1 MGKLRGPSARLR
13 SDLTRFHAPLI
24 SFIVDQRWSPMNQ
37 HFADRLKA
45 LGHPAR
51 LEILRVLA
59 ARGTC
64 VCGEVVEI
72 MPLAQATVSQHLK
85 VLKEARLIRGRI
97 DGKNS
102 CYCLDPRGI
111 AELREALDEL
121 LGGLSS
127 ATCTTPE
134 PEKETQYEEQ

>member
-1 MGKLRGPSARLR
+1 MDEFL
-13 SDLTRFHAPLI
+13 
-24 SFIVDQRWSPMNQ
+24 
-37 HFADRLKA
+37 ADRLKA

-64 VCGEVVEI
+64 VCGEVVKV
-72 MPLAQATVSQHLK
+72 MPLSQATVSQHLK
-85 VLKEARLIRGRI
+85 VLKEAGLIRGRI

-102 CYCLDPRGI
+102 CYWLDPGGI
-111 AELREALDEL
+111 GELRAALDAL

-127 ATCTTPE
+127 AEWTTAE
-134 PEKETQYEEQ
+134 SEMETQA

>member
-1 MGKLRGPSARLR
+1 MS
-13 SDLTRFHAPLI
+13 
-24 SFIVDQRWSPMNQ
+24 MNQ
-37 HFADRLKA
+37 HLADRLKA

-64 VCGEVVEI
+64 VCGEVVEV

-85 VLKEARLIRGRI
+85 VLKEAGLIRGRI

-102 CYCLDPRGI
+102 CYCLDPHRI
-111 AELREALDEL
+111 AELRDALDQF

-127 ATCTTPE
+127 AAWTTRE
-134 PEKETQYEEQ
+134 PEKETHE

>member
-1 MGKLRGPSARLR
+1 
-13 SDLTRFHAPLI
+13 LTRFGEAVI
-24 SFIVDQRWSPMNQ
+24 SFIVDQRWTAMNQ
-37 HFADRLKA
+37 DLADGLKA

-51 LEILRVLA
+51 LEILRVLGE
-59 ARGTC
+59 RGTC
-64 VCGEVVEI
+64 VCGEVVEV

-85 VLKEARLIRGRI
+85 VLKEAGLIRGRI

-111 AELREALDEL
+111 AQLREAVEEF

-127 ATCTTPE
+127 AAWTTRE
-134 PEKETQYEEQ
+134 PEKETQE

>member
-1 MGKLRGPSARLR
+1 
-13 SDLTRFHAPLI
+13 
-24 SFIVDQRWSPMNQ
+24 MNQ
-37 HFADRLKA
+37 LLAERLKA
-45 LGHPAR
+45 LAHPAR

-64 VCGEVVEI
+64 VCGEVVNV

-85 VLKEARLIRGRI
+85 VLKEGGLIRGRI

-111 AELREALDEL
+111 GELRAALEQL
-121 LGGLSS
+121 LGGL
-127 ATCTTPE
+127 AAAARATPE
-134 PEKETQYEEQ
+134 PEKERPR

>member
-1 MGKLRGPSARLR
+1 
-13 SDLTRFHAPLI
+13 
-24 SFIVDQRWSPMNQ
+24 MNQ
-37 HFADRLKA
+37 DLADRLKA

-85 VLKEARLIRGRI
+85 VLKEAGLIRGRI
-97 DGKNS
+97 NGKNS

-111 AELREALDEL
+111 AELREALDEF

-134 PEKETQYEEQ
+134 PEKETQDEEQ

>member
-1 MGKLRGPSARLR
+1 
-13 SDLTRFHAPLI
+13 
-24 SFIVDQRWSPMNQ
+24 MNQ
-37 HFADRLKA
+37 RLADRLKA

-64 VCGEVVEI
+64 VCGEVVEV

-85 VLKEARLIRGRI
+85 VLKEAGLIRGRI

-102 CYCLDPRGI
+102 CYRLDPKGMT
-111 AELREALDEL
+111 ELREALDEF
-121 LGGLSS
+121 LGQLSS
-127 ATCTTPE
+127 AACTTRE
-134 PEKETQYEEQ
+134 PEKETQE